1 MSIVDQLTL
10 SSEQLKDVADALK
23 ARIEEGLGAEGQE
36 IKALP
41 SYFHSPD
48 RSVGGSAVVLDTG
61 GTNMRAAVVEL
72 AAGEGKVTHGP
83 LKKTLPMREGESLSA
98 EEFFRAQAQLVAELG
113 APPGLP
119 VGYCFSYPSE
129 NTPQRDSRLLRWTKG
144 IDIPGVEGTM
154 VGTQL
159 ARALS
164 DVGYKPGPVRVLN
177 DTVASMLGGASV
189 HREVPSER
197 TIGLIVGTGNNMAA
211 FFDAS
216 QSPRIPSNF
225 NGKMAI
231 NLESGNFTP
240 PHLTQWDD
248 DVDSASDNPGYQ
260 RFEKAVSGFYL
271 PFVFARALPD
281 QLAFDPHAG
290 TGPLVKL
297 RDEGVGGLPRE
308 VAEALLQ
315 RSADLVAASLAAVIE
330 CYAPSVEPVGIL
342 AEGTFFWGDL
352 KYSPRVQVT
361 LGKLLPEGYRATVL
375 RTDEA
380 NLIGSA
386 VAALEL

>member
-1 MSIVDQLTL
+1 MSIIEQLTL
-10 SSEQLKDVADALK
+10 SSEQLQDVAAALS
-23 ARIEEGLGAEGQE
+23 ARIEEGLAQEGKE

-41 SYFHSPD
+41 SYFTSPD
-48 RSVGGSAVVLDTG
+48 RSVGGAALVIDTG

-72 AAGEGKVTHGP
+72 SNGEGTVTHGP

-98 EEFFRAQAQLVAELG
+98 AEFFRAQAELAAELG

-129 NTPQRDSRLLRWTKG
+129 NTPERDSRLLRWTKG

-159 ARALS
+159 ANALV
-164 DVGYKPGPVRVLN
+164 DAGYQPGPVRVLN

-211 FFDAS
+211 FFAS
-216 QSPRIPSNF
+216 EQSPRIPPGFS
-225 NGKMAI
+225 GKMAI
-231 NLESGNFTP
+231 NLESGNFAP

-248 DVDSASDNPGYQ
+248 DVDAASDNPGFQ

-281 QLAFDPHAG
+281 QLAFDPHQG
-290 TGPLVKL
+290 TGQLVQL
-297 RDEGVGGLPRE
+297 RDEGAGGLPKD
-308 VAEALLQ
+308 VAGALLR
-315 RSADLVAASLAAVIE
+315 RSADLVAASLAGVIAL
-330 CYAPSVEPVGIL
+330 YEPAAEAVGIL
-342 AEGTFFWGDL
+342 AEGTFFWGDPQ
-352 KYSPRVQVT
+352 YASRVQRT
-361 LGKLLPEGYRATVL
+361 LDTLLPEGYRATVL
-375 RTDEA
+375 KTDEA

-386 VAALEL
+386 AAALEP